1 MEFLAI
7 LRDLLRLV
15 VDITPFLKE
24 IEVFYP
30 LLIIIS
36 GIVIIPT
43 IMLIVA
49 FRLCVTKKREDEL
62 TEIMSKEFERWEG
75 RRRHLNAQYVV

>member
-7 LRDLLRLV
+7 LRDILRLV

-43 IMLIVA
+43 IMLVVA

-75 RRRHLNAQYVV
+75 RRRP